1 MPEQH
6 AGKDYAT
13 TGRKHVSS
21 GDRAAGMSGCRPRSP
36 ARGKRKGTAL
46 HTSIFYYSLSLY
58 NSSVS
63 YLLLSIVV

>member
-21 GDRAAGMSGCRPRSP
+21 GDRAAGTSGCRPRQS
-36 ARGKRKGTAL
+36 RTGGKEKGPP
-46 HTSIFYYSLSLY
+46 SILVYFTLSLSL
-58 NSSVS
+58 
-63 YLLLSIVV
+63 